1 MEQIISFSWI
11 NTNIAF
17 LVLSLVIVSN
27 SIISLFY
34 SAFKLKWPDLY
45 FSVNDMAAFFIS
57 VSLKRYLAFRFIPV
71 FLILTIVL
79 GVFMKELSINIATSA
94 GIICMGVHALLSN
107 GRAIYDLIRRSK
119 NIKIYFNITYQIS
132 LHIITIAVLFI
143 LGFLSG
149 LLSKTPFVEIITP
162 SIQGLTDN
170 IWSALLTVILIEYLR
185 LLYTEKSI
193 DIEEVIK
200 RSQNN
205 IEPDIFKM
213 INYVST
219 KFNANPILLKAICI
233 IENIQRPKWVR
244 KIENIKSFLR
254 QTGTYGIMQVKSSRP
269 ISDLESIEI
278 AAENFFINTVDMKS
292 YESIVQKITNY
303 NDSVQYRDLV
313 IKAIN
318 YLDPLNALYESGRG

>member
-1 MEQIISFSWI
+1 MGQIISFSWI
-11 NTNIAF
+11 NTNILF
-17 LVLSLVIVSN
+17 LVLSLAIVSN

-71 FLILTIVL
+71 FLILTVVL
-79 GVFMKELSINIATSA
+79 GVFMKDQSISIATSA
-94 GIICMGVHALLSN
+94 GMICMGVHALLSN
-107 GRAIYDLIRRSK
+107 GKAIYDLLKRSK
-119 NIKIYFNITYQIS
+119 NIKIYFNIAYQIS
-132 LHIITIAVLFI
+132 LHVITFIFLII

-149 LLSKTPFVEIITP
+149 FLSKTSFVNIITP
-162 SIQGLTDN
+162 TIQGLTDN

-200 RSQNN
+200 RSKNN

-213 INYVST
+213 IDYVSI
-219 KFNANPILLKAICI
+219 KFRASPTLLKAICI

-269 ISDLESIEI
+269 ISDLVSIEI
-278 AAENFFINTVDMKS
+278 AAENFFADTADMKS
-292 YESIVQKITNY
+292 YETIAQKITNY

-313 IKAIN
+313 IRAIN
-318 YLDPLNALYESGRG
+318 YLDPLNGLYESSR